1 MAFFTT
7 KDGCRLY
14 YQTHGFDSDKPV
26 VAFLNGTTQTAPMW
40 RPQALFFKNEFRVLC
55 YDARA
60 QGKSDLGR
68 RALSIDLHVED
79 LLSLFTSLHIDRA
92 HLVGLSHGAQVAL
105 AFAALHPQRAAR
117 LVLCSVGAEP
127 GPRTL
132 AVVRSWLEI
141 LTTGN
146 LATMGWA
153 ALPIILGETY
163 LGQNE
168 TLLPK
173 MVKALAAR
181 NRKASLLAHLEALL
195 TYPPP
200 SIHATAVSQPCL
212 VLSGSEDLLNHT
224 ASARRLAEMT
234 NAGCEAFDRIGH
246 SVPVEAAERFNRVC
260 RRFLMEPSAP

>member
-7 KDGCRLY
+7 TDGCRLY
-14 YQTHGFDSDKPV
+14 YQTYGFDGDQPV
-26 VAFLNGTTQTAPMW
+26 VVFLNGTTQSALMW

-79 LLSLFTSLHIDRA
+79 LLSLFTFLQIGGA
-92 HLVGLSHGAQVAL
+92 YLVGLSHGAQVAL
-105 AFAALHPQRAAR
+105 AFAASHPQRAAR
-117 LVLCSVGAEP
+117 LVLCGVGSEP

-141 LTTGN
+141 LATGN
-146 LATMGWA
+146 LETMGWA

-163 LGQNE
+163 LRQNK

-173 MVKALAAR
+173 MVKALEAR
-181 NRKASLLAHLEALL
+181 NRKESLLAQLEALL
-195 TYPPP
+195 TYPPA
-200 SIHATAVSQPCL
+200 SAHAATLSQPCL
-212 VLSGSEDLLNHT
+212 VLSGSEDLLNHP
-224 ASARRLAEMT
+224 ASAKRLAEIT
-234 NAGCEAFDRIGH
+234 NAGYEEFDRIGH
-246 SVPVEAAERFNRVC
+246 SVPAEAPERFNRVC

>member
-1 MAFFTT
+1 
-7 KDGCRLY
+7 
-14 YQTHGFDSDKPV
+14 
-26 VAFLNGTTQTAPMW
+26 
-40 RPQALFFKNEFRVLC
+40 
-55 YDARA
+55 
-60 QGKSDLGR
+60 
-68 RALSIDLHVED
+68 
-79 LLSLFTSLHIDRA
+79 
-92 HLVGLSHGAQVAL
+92 
-105 AFAALHPQRAAR
+105 
-117 LVLCSVGAEP
+117 
-127 GPRTL
+127 
-132 AVVRSWLEI
+132 VVRSWLEI